1 MVSAREVA
9 QVAVYGGPLE
19 KKGRTGWK
27 RKFFYVTTTQ
37 WIYFDSMDAATPTFA
52 ISATEI
58 VSVEEC
64 QAGSNGTSGDSSHS
78 APSSSC
84 SSKGFAFNVTVGK
97 KKTELRAAT
106 EDDRDGWIG
115 ALMPY
120 VVDASPLSSTHA
132 HHPKSRSRAE
142 LSKVSDYLRQQM
154 AVQKKK
160 AAFTTEDVVQALSK
174 KFPDLNDSDL
184 VAWGETLVTAQLL
197 LGPPTAFKDK
207 SALLRFPDKTAKK
220 LSTPERSKLSDLMS
234 SPDFDAKAY
243 AESFLKRNPPD
254 KIDMHCDVLLDQ
266 KDVIIHEL
274 KTDICANYSTFL
286 VASTEIRQMENNVSL
301 MRAALLDC
309 KRALQ
314 LLKATSPLPAVGTP
328 PVDATTTQS
337 PQGSFGT
344 SHGLPAAGRG
354 ASSTSQ
360 TPTSPA
366 PLPTLQQ
373 QQKLNDARD
382 DLAHSLD
389 MHLFEQDYD
398 SFADLAVSARTD
410 PDLAGVVSSAVHR
423 FVRLVTTE
431 GGTHHLHR
439 DRHVLHLLQL
449 DQVTAATAL
458 CLTGYARR
466 MVGQVQLVKPTGN
479 VLQYVL
485 ALSRA
490 VFTTLLMC
498 YEDFLV
504 VFEGHKS
511 GPFVSFTVWM
521 TDQLSHF
528 AAQVS
533 LHVFECVEPS
543 LAAVSRDVAEFK
555 ASTKLIATSLRHIF
569 YGARQLELAGL
580 PIAAYLAPHFQHPLI
595 QHIRSYAKTI
605 KWRNKDEVKRERW
618 DLVTMKLRSD
628 DKDKDIALCKSAR
641 VFSGYVQ
648 QFVRDMA
655 KLLHPSCASSHVP
668 EIRMTILYESE
679 LVAVQYMQDVK
690 AVVDNPKTT
699 SSIKY
704 AQVANMLVTMQHF
717 EAILFPKVEEGL
729 RDVLPASLVEKA
741 AFGSK
746 VTQTMHA
753 RSKLSKQWENNA
765 ME

>member
-1 MVSAREVA
+1 
-9 QVAVYGGPLE
+9 
-19 KKGRTGWK
+19 
-27 RKFFYVTTTQ
+27 
-37 WIYFDSMDAATPTFA
+37 
-52 ISATEI
+52 
-58 VSVEEC
+58 
-64 QAGSNGTSGDSSHS
+64 
-78 APSSSC
+78 
-84 SSKGFAFNVTVGK
+84 
-97 KKTELRAAT
+97 
-106 EDDRDGWIG
+106 
-115 ALMPY
+115 MPY

-220 LSTPERSKLSDLMS
+220 LSASERSKLSDLMS

-344 SHGLPAAGRG
+344 SHGL
-354 ASSTSQ
+354 
-360 TPTSPA
+360 
-366 PLPTLQQ
+366 
-373 QQKLNDARD
+373 
-382 DLAHSLD
+382 
-389 MHLFEQDYD
+389 
-398 SFADLAVSARTD
+398 
-410 PDLAGVVSSAVHR
+410 AGVVSSAVHR

-490 VFTTLLMC
+490 IFTTLLMC

-504 VFEGHKS
+504 VYVAWISTYGVPPWTGFRGMLRTGMFEGHKS

-533 LHVFECVEPS
+533 LHVFESVEPS

-605 KWRNKDEVKRERW
+605 KRERW

-648 QFVRDMA
+648 QFVRVIC
-655 KLLHPSCASSHVP
+655 LHDRLSVP

-746 VTQTMHA
+746 NEVDDVVA
-753 RSKLSKQWENNA
+753 RLMQLMLVEIANDDATWTTKTKMMGSGGASQFLAEIRMLSKDAKTIDLVEQKLRQAIHGCGKKGVALASDAWFNQYEVA
-765 ME
+765 VAKT